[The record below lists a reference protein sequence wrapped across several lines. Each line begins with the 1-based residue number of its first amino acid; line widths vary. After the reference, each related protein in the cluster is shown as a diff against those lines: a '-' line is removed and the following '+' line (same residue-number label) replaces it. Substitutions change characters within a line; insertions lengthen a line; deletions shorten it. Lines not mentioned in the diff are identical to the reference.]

1 MAVRVLVRDSAY
13 GRRAALSGRTGR
25 LAGNVIGRYS
35 NTGLCGVTILI
46 VCTGVLVPIRENP
59 CQELRIGNIEL
70 TLRIVVLA
78 KQVPDPE
85 TPPSQFKVD
94 ETTNSVIQ
102 PAGVPPVV
110 NGFDLNAVEAALKL
124 RDAGA
129 DVEITLL
136 SVGAGFVM
144 DAMKKPLAMGADRLV
159 LVDEPGLDKLDSA
172 GTVKVLAAAIRKDG
186 PFGLVLGGRQASD
199 WDQAHVTL
207 GLAEVMGLPL
217 VSLVQK
223 LEINGDSIQLQ
234 RVIPDGY
241 QVVTAPIPAV
251 LTITNEI
258 GVPRYPNLR
267 GIMQA
272 SRKQPEILSLA
283 DIGLSID
290 DLAPRVELK
299 RLYVPESNLQ
309 VELIEGDDEADAGK
323 KLALRL
329 REEKLI

>member
-1 MAVRVLVRDSAY
+1 M
-13 GRRAALSGRTGR
+13 
-25 LAGNVIGRYS
+25 
-35 NTGLCGVTILI
+35 
-46 VCTGVLVPIRENP
+46 
-59 CQELRIGNIEL
+59 

-94 ETTNSVIQ
+94 DSTNSVI
-102 PAGVPPVV
+102 PPNGVPPVV
-110 NGFDLNAVEAALKL
+110 NGFDLNAVEAALQL

-129 DVEITLL
+129 DVEITVL
-136 SVGAGFVM
+136 SVGSGFVM

-159 LVDEPGLDKLDSA
+159 LVDDDGLDKLDSA
-172 GTVKVLAAAIRKDG
+172 GTVKVLAKAIEKDG
-186 PFGLVLGGRQASD
+186 PFDLILGGRQASD

-207 GLAEVMGLPL
+207 GLAEVLGLPL

-223 LEINGDSIQLQ
+223 LEMNGDSISLQ

-241 QVVTAPIPAV
+241 QVIRAPVPSV
-251 LTITNEI
+251 LTITNEL
-258 GVPRYPNLR
+258 GEPRYPNLR

-272 SRKQPEILSLA
+272 SRKKP
-283 DIGLSID
+283 DIFSISDLGLSSD
-290 DLAPRVELK
+290 DLAPKLELK
-299 RLYVPESNLQ
+299 RLYVPESNKQ
-309 VELIEGDDEADAGK
+309 VELIEGEDEADSGR